1 MSDTPRRNRP
11 LTAAGLVLRH
21 LVREG
26 RRGVD
31 HTSVS
36 AHVYGEGAL
45 SGRYMV
51 MTIISA
57 GIAVLGLMLS
67 SPAVVIG
74 AMLVSPLMGPIIAL
88 GFSLALLDWEE
99 MKRAIKALAIGLGA
113 ALLVAFVLT
122 LLSPLKEPTSEIL
135 ARTRPNFFDLL
146 VAVFSGVAGGYAVIR
161 ARGETIIGVA
171 IATALMP
178 PIATVGFGLATGSL
192 AIAGG
197 AFFLFMTNLL
207 AIAFAATL
215 TASFYGFRPNYRE
228 RPRPWRA
235 LGVISVFL
243 VLSVPL
249 IFSLASIGLES
260 RAAGETR
267 RTLDALFADA
277 GGQLNSLD
285 VRADGRALSVRALI
299 STRQVI
305 PDAEASLAERLGRLT
320 SDTVNVR
327 LDQLVVSDP
336 GAVRAAQIAQNTTQ
350 AQSLLRQRLVDA
362 VPFAT
367 EFVTFSPDDRLA
379 VVRLRPN
386 AGLDLAASRALE
398 RALAE
403 RFPDITVRLIP
414 PLRPPG
420 TLALSDS
427 ATLSDTLWAL
437 QRWQARIALRH
448 CPAGSEGELSDEALR
463 ERIGQA
469 GIVISATEAPPCP
482 SAGVAV
488 LALD

>member
-1 MSDTPRRNRP
+1 MNDSPRRNRP

-31 HTSVS
+31 HASVS

-88 GFSLALLDWEE
+88 GFSLALLDWDE

-113 ALLVAFVLT
+113 ALLVAFILT

-192 AIAGG
+192 IIAGG

-215 TASFYGFRPNYRE
+215 TASFYGFRPHYRE

-320 SDTVNVR
+320 SDSVEVR

-336 GAVRAAQIAQNTTQ
+336 GAVRAAQI

-379 VVRLRPN
+379 VVRLRAD

-403 RFPDITVRLIP
+403 RFPDLTVRLIP

-420 TLALSDS
+420 TLALSDA

-448 CPAGSEGELSDEALR
+448 CPSGSEGELSDEALR